1 MITGTLRNQIDKL
14 WTEFW
19 TGGITNPLTV
29 IEQISFLMF
38 SRLLDIAETRAEKRA
53 SRLGK
58 PFKGQFS
65 AKEQKLRWSHFKNL
79 PAEQMLKI
87 IRDDVFP
94 HFRNLGDGDST
105 FAEYM
110 TDAQLM
116 IQKPSLLVSAVN
128 MIDALPLTEGDTKGD
143 LYEYLLGK
151 LTTAGINGQFR
162 TPRHIIR
169 LMVDLIEPKPTEI
182 VGDPACGTA
191 GFLVAVMQHLLENYT
206 SPEGVI
212 THEDGQKTYTGDL
225 LEPYRKHIQTQLFH
239 GYDFDTTMLRIAA
252 MNLMLHGVES
262 PDIHYQDTLSNSFP
276 EKYPKRA
283 TDGFDVILANPP
295 FKGSLDESDVHSSI
309 TGKVKTK
316 KTELLFVALILR
328 MLKLG
333 GRAACI
339 VPDGVLF
346 GSSSAHRQLRKLLVE
361 DNQLEAVISM
371 PAGVFKPYA
380 DVSTAILFF
389 TKGGLTTD
397 VWFYEMRND
406 GFALTDTRTPI
417 EENDIPDIQAK
428 WPSRLN
434 GANSFRVSKS
444 EIAGKDYS
452 LLFSRY
458 KAFAFNEL
466 PATSPSD
473 LLQSLEKMQGEIDRS
488 FARFLTPAKSHLA
501 DVLTQFRCDWVQL
514 GEHIEEVSENMG
526 ELSEDEFGQYDHLRG
541 VSNEHGIIAP
551 PFDRV
556 RLLKNPRRYVVLR
569 MGYFAYNP
577 MRINVGSIGL
587 VRNVFQQGKISPDYV
602 VFKTKPTL
610 PAEFLFQFLKSSLGS
625 KLIQNATF
633 GAVRKRLYFKDMARL
648 RIPLPSPKDLS
659 DIAQALSLLE
669 NTRHKYLE
677 AANTSQSL
685 LSAIFSVQ
693 SPSENNG
700 KHETSETPKRR
711 KARK

>member
-19 TGGITNPLTV
+19 TGGIANPLTV

-65 AKEQKLRWSHFKNL
+65 AKEQKLRWSNFKNL
-79 PAEQMLKI
+79 PAEQMLKTV
-87 IRDDVFP
+87 RDEVFP
-94 HFRNLGDGDST
+94 HFRSLGDSEST

-116 IQKPSLLVSAVN
+116 VQKPSLLVSAVN

-182 VGDPACGTA
+182 IGDPACGTA
-191 GFLVAVMQHLLENYT
+191 GFLVAVMQHLLEKYT
-206 SPEGVI
+206 SPQGVI

-239 GYDFDTTMLRIAA
+239 GYDFDATMLRIAA

-295 FKGSLDESDVHSSI
+295 FKGSLDEADVHSSI

-333 GRAACI
+333 GRAAII

-346 GSSSAHRQLRKLLVE
+346 GSSNAHRDLRKLLVDE
-361 DNQLEAVISM
+361 NQLEAVISM

-380 DVSTAILFF
+380 GVSTAIVIF
-389 TKGGLTTD
+389 TKGGKTD
-397 VWFYEMRND
+397 RVWFYKMDSD
-406 GFALTDTRTPI
+406 GYSLDDKREKIGDGTGDLTDI
-417 EENDIPDIQAK
+417 
-428 WPSRLN
+428 
-434 GANSFRVSKS
+434 
-444 EIAGKDYS
+444 
-452 LLFSRY
+452 
-458 KAFAFNEL
+458 
-466 PATSPSD
+466 
-473 LLQSLEKMQGEIDRS
+473 LEKW
-488 FARFLTPAKSHLA
+488 FAREKAKKNDRKAKHFF
-501 DVLTQFRCDWVQL
+501 VPVK
-514 GEHIEEVSENMG
+514 HIQDNKYDLSINRYRETEYEEATFDSPHDIMKRLRSLDKEVSRDM
-526 ELSEDEFGQYDHLRG
+526 DE
-541 VSNEHGIIAP
+541 
-551 PFDRV
+551 
-556 RLLKNPRRYVVLR
+556 
-569 MGYFAYNP
+569 
-577 MRINVGSIGL
+577 
-587 VRNVFQQGKISPDYV
+587 
-602 VFKTKPTL
+602 
-610 PAEFLFQFLKSSLGS
+610 
-625 KLIQNATF
+625 
-633 GAVRKRLYFKDMARL
+633 
-648 RIPLPSPKDLS
+648 
-659 DIAQALSLLE
+659 
-669 NTRHKYLE
+669 LE
-677 AANTSQSL
+677 AIL
-685 LSAIFSVQ
+685 
-693 SPSENNG
+693 
-700 KHETSETPKRR
+700 K
-711 KARK
+711 